1 MRYALVAAL
10 LLLTACASGGV
21 AEPVVDAEIGTSPFA
36 LVSSGFA
43 AGNPKFLPQT
53 TTEQMTFVFRNVTD
67 TPQKAESLFIRQSNE
82 ASSSLQLARA
92 STRIDRVI
100 APGEE
105 LAVSVAASVALTP
118 PEKRAGVS
126 GLELEVLLEHADGTR
141 YRWHEV
147 QPKYPRV

>member
-1 MRYALVAAL
+1 MRYALAAAL
-10 LLLTACASGGV
+10 LLLTACASAPV
-21 AEPVVDAEIGTSPFA
+21 AEPVVDAEIGTAPFA

-43 AGNPKFLPQT
+43 SGNPKFLPQT

-67 TPQKAESLFIRQSNE
+67 VPQRAESLFIRQSNE
-82 ASSSLQLARA
+82 NESRLRLQRA
-92 STRIDRVI
+92 STRIDKVI

-105 LAVSVAASVALTP
+105 LKISVAASVAMTP
-118 PEKRAGVS
+118 REERHGLS

-147 QPKYPRV
+147 QPTYPRV